1 MIRSYSRGLFIWS
14 MQKSSYFTISI
25 FAAHLA
31 LIWIFL
37 QYLIFAHAQFN
48 RFNIKRWKCLHEEK
62 KKQKTQ
68 NSNVCNCLCRA
79 QEFYMKNMFAMFVGK
94 LCGLLAVLTIPSIL
108 RVLMCTRASSTPFT
122 AYKRYMQTIFHTIC
136 WYEHELKPGSRWV
149 DTYIFFRKSLII
161 SCNVTLACN
170 WLNLVFDEQF

>member
-25 FAAHLA
+25 FALYICSAFGADLN
-31 LIWIFL
+31 
-37 QYLIFAHAQFN
+37 IFAI
-48 RFNIKRWKCLHEEK
+48 FNICTCSIQPFQNKEMQMFTWRE

-149 DTYIFFRKSLII
+149 ET
-161 SCNVTLACN
+161 
-170 WLNLVFDEQF
+170 